1 MFTVN
6 FNIFG
11 LIFAGKQFS
20 YPTVPLLLTCIDI
33 LLCLCIILVLQFAL
47 IGGPLDKLITA
58 RRNVYAII
66 KLLSTA
72 ADAVLSV
79 KNLFNVTKE
88 VTNWYTLG
96 LQLDIPTHKLQ
107 SIQHDHRTLENSKHE
122 MLHFWVHSDPEAS
135 WGKLATAVERM
146 EFRRISE
153 RIRDNYIPL
162 SQRSVAMA
170 ASTRGILLVTLNEN
184 ISDTENHEFAG

>member
-1 MFTVN
+1 MSV
-6 FNIFG
+6 
-11 LIFAGKQFS
+11 
-20 YPTVPLLLTCIDI
+20 
-33 LLCLCIILVLQFAL
+33 
-47 IGGPLDKLITA
+47 
-58 RRNVYAII
+58 II

-135 WGKLATAVERM
+135 WAKLATAVEKM
-146 EFRRISE
+146 EFRCISE
-153 RIRDNYIPL
+153 RIRGDYIPL
-162 SQRSVAMA
+162 SQHSMPMA
-170 ASTRGILLVTLNEN
+170 ASRRGILLVTLYGNTRDIMNLLAHGHVWAGCEN
-184 ISDTENHEFAG
+184 PSVGPFCAVVT

>member
-1 MFTVN
+1 MLTFIETFCIVSLHCPGITV
-6 FNIFG
+6 
-11 LIFAGKQFS
+11 
-20 YPTVPLLLTCIDI
+20 
-33 LLCLCIILVLQFAL
+33 L
-47 IGGPLDKLITA
+47 IGGPLDKLIIA

-66 KLLSTA
+66 KLLSPA

-79 KNLFNVTKE
+79 KNLFNATKE
-88 VTNWYTLG
+88 ITNWYTLG

-135 WGKLATAVERM
+135 WGKLATAVEKM

-162 SQRSVAMA
+162 SQCSVPMA
-170 ASTRGILLVTLNEN
+170 TSTRGILLVTLYGN
-184 ISDTENHEFAG
+184 ISDTGNHEFAG